1 MGRGSLHFHRYTSI
15 TGSFRCVFFKTALTA
30 WPSQMTAV
38 LIRAHVGELFENLG
52 KMRGVG
58 ISDHFPDI
66 SDLKAGICQ
75 QMLGLF
81 NTQHIEN
88 IIEAFPGIT
97 VEQLRQVPLRDI
109 TGTRDLRQSQLF
121 RIMLLH
127 MLPNTFRTL
136 LPAITIG
143 FNNAV
148 LAEASMSFLGS
159 GVTPPDVSMGYML
172 SEAQGMFKSAPWY
185 ALSVGSVIAL
195 LVFGIGLIGEGMQ
208 RMNKEVD

>member
-1 MGRGSLHFHRYTSI
+1 MGRGSLHFPRYTSI

-52 KMRGVG
+52 KMCGVG

-127 MLPNTFRTL
+127 IGDCAFDKIMSGLLAAAAFLKIIGGQRAETL
-136 LPAITIG
+136 GHGGQSLLDFIQLGGLEQKACH
-143 FNNAV
+143 
-148 LAEASMSFLGS
+148 AEADRLLRIAEIPVAGQY
-159 GVTPPDVSMGYML
+159 GYL
-172 SEAQGMFKSAPWY
+172 HVRK
-185 ALSVGSVIAL
+185 L
-195 LVFGIGLIGEGMQ
+195 
-208 RMNKEVD
+208 